1 MRRTLI
7 LLTSL
12 LLAGCVN
19 ESASYYV
26 DGKEHSLTLRV
37 EQDYFWQED
46 VTLKLVAARLP
57 DCQRLFTLG
66 QEPPADLAV
75 EVFTR
80 GDNTYTIRAGK
91 QVWMIE
97 TNNCTQLPDTS
108 KPAFGEPVGVFK
120 IANDKLVFEAA
131 APAAGTAAAAAVTPA
146 ADAAPAAAA
155 APTPSDVAA
164 PAATGA
170 APAAPAAAN

>member
-7 LLTSL
+7 LLTAL

-37 EQDYFWQED
+37 QQDYFWQEN
-46 VTLKLVAARLP
+46 VTLTMVAARLP

-66 QEPPADLAV
+66 EEPPADLAV
-75 EVFTR
+75 ELFTS

-97 TNNCTQLPDTS
+97 TNNCTQLPETT
-108 KPAFGEPVGVFK
+108 KPAFGEPLGVFK
-120 IANDKLVFEAA
+120 IADDKLVFEPAA
-131 APAAGTAAAAAVTPA
+131 APATNAATP
-146 ADAAPAAAA
+146 APAA
-155 APTPSDVAA
+155 VAA
-164 PAATGA
+164 EAAT
-170 APAAPAAAN
+170 PAVAPAAAN

>member
-7 LLTSL
+7 LLTAL

-37 EQDYFWQED
+37 QQDYFWQEN
-46 VTLKLVAARLP
+46 VTLKMVAARLP

-66 QEPPADLAV
+66 EEPPADLAV
-75 EVFTR
+75 ELFTS

-97 TNNCTQLPDTS
+97 TNNCTQLPETT
-108 KPAFGEPVGVFK
+108 KPAFGEPLGVFK
-120 IANDKLVFEAA
+120 IADDKLVFEPAA
-131 APAAGTAAAAAVTPA
+131 APATNTATP
-146 ADAAPAAAA
+146 APAA
-155 APTPSDVAA
+155 VAA
-164 PAATGA
+164 EAAT
-170 APAAPAAAN
+170 PAVAPAAAN

>member
-7 LLTSL
+7 LLTAL

-37 EQDYFWQED
+37 QQDYFWQEN
-46 VTLKLVAARLP
+46 VTLKMVAARLP

-66 QEPPADLAV
+66 EEPPADLAV
-75 EVFTR
+75 ELFTS

-97 TNNCTQLPDTS
+97 TNNCTQLPETT
-108 KPAFGEPVGVFK
+108 KPAFGEPLGVFK
-120 IANDKLVFEAA
+120 IADDKLVFEPAA
-131 APAAGTAAAAAVTPA
+131 APATNAATP
-146 ADAAPAAAA
+146 APAA
-155 APTPSDVAA
+155 VAA
-164 PAATGA
+164 EAAT
-170 APAAPAAAN
+170 PAVAPAAAN

>member
-7 LLTSL
+7 LLTAL

-37 EQDYFWQED
+37 QQDYFWQEN
-46 VTLKLVAARLP
+46 VTLKMVAARLP

-66 QEPPADLAV
+66 EEPPADLAV
-75 EVFTR
+75 ELFTS

-97 TNNCTQLPDTS
+97 TNNCTQLPETT
-108 KPAFGEPVGVFK
+108 KPAFGEPLGVFK
-120 IANDKLVFEAA
+120 IADDKLVFEPAAAPATNAATPAPAAVAAEAA
-131 APAAGTAAAAAVTPA
+131 APAA
-146 ADAAPAAAA
+146 
-155 APTPSDVAA
+155 
-164 PAATGA
+164 
-170 APAAPAAAN
+170 APAAAN

>member
-7 LLTSL
+7 LLTAL

-37 EQDYFWQED
+37 EQDYFWQEN

-66 QEPPADLAV
+66 EEPPADLAV
-75 EVFTR
+75 ELFTS

-97 TNNCTQLPDTS
+97 TNNCTQLPETT
-108 KPAFGEPVGVFK
+108 KPAFGEPLGVFK
-120 IANDKLVFEAA
+120 IADDKLVFEPAA
-131 APAAGTAAAAAVTPA
+131 APATNS
-146 ADAAPAAAA
+146 AAPAAA
-155 APTPSDVAA
+155 PTAAA
-164 PAATGA
+164 PAEAA
-170 APAAPAAAN
+170 APAPAAPAVAN

>member
-7 LLTSL
+7 LLTPL

-37 EQDYFWQED
+37 QQDYFWQEN

-66 QEPPADLAV
+66 EEPPADLAV
-75 EVFTR
+75 ELFTS

-91 QVWMIE
+91 QVWMVE
-97 TNNCTQLPDTS
+97 TNNCTQLPDTT

-120 IANDKLVFEAA
+120 IADDKLVFEPAA
-131 APAAGTAAAAAVTPA
+131 APATS
-146 ADAAPAAAA
+146 AA
-155 APTPSDVAA
+155 APTAAAEAAA
-164 PAATGA
+164 PATAPPA
-170 APAAPAAAN
+170 AAAPAAAN

>member
-7 LLTSL
+7 LLTPL

-46 VTLKLVAARLP
+46 LTLKLVAARLP

-75 EVFTR
+75 EVFTS

-97 TNNCTQLPDTS
+97 TNNCTQLPETT

-120 IANDKLVFEAA
+120 ITDDKLVFEAA
-131 APAAGTAAAAAVTPA
+131 APAAGSAAASAPA
-146 ADAAPAAAA
+146 ADTAPAAADA
-155 APTPSDVAA
+155 AA
-164 PAATGA
+164 PAATGT